1 MKTRFIL
8 SVLSM
13 LVMSTIGMQMSCSD
27 DKEPSEPD
35 CTTLDVTVPSAN
47 IVEPTDCVSNN
58 GQLTAVASG
67 GEEPYQYKI
76 GAGAYQASAVF
87 SNLSAGTYLISVKDK
102 NNCEA
107 TSSNIVIDNPTSTLT
122 AVTDTQQNTEC
133 VGGNG
138 SITVTASGGSD
149 PYEYKIGAGAYG
161 ATTTFS
167 NLEAGT
173 YSITVKDSDGC
184 TVTLNAS
191 VTQGDTNVTYD
202 ADIKP
207 LLVAK
212 CSFSGCHPDNGNWF
226 DYATA
231 KSKASVI
238 KTKTGNKSM
247 PKGGAAA
254 PGGALSDDQ
263 IKLIACWVDAGA
275 PQN

>member
-13 LVMSTIGMQMSCSD
+13 LVISTISMQISCSD

-47 IVEPTDCVSNN
+47 IVEPTDCASNN
-58 GQLTAVASG
+58 GQITAVASG

-76 GAGAYQASAVF
+76 GSGTYQASAVF
-87 SNLSAGTYLISVKDK
+87 SNLSAGTYLITVKDK

-107 TSSNIVIDNPTSTLT
+107 TSSNIVVDNPSSTLAAET
-122 AVTDTQQNTEC
+122 ATEQNTEC

-138 SITVTASGGSD
+138 SITVTASGGAD
-149 PYEYKIGAGAYG
+149 PYQYKIGSGAFG
-161 ATTTFS
+161 DNAAFS

-191 VTQGDTNVTYD
+191 VTQGDTDVTYD

-207 LLVAK
+207 LLLLK
-212 CSFSGCHPDNGNWF
+212 CNFAGCHPDNGNWF

-231 KSKASVI
+231 KSKASTI